1 MNNELGDLEKR
12 VAKGRN
18 YDTPPLHLWHP
29 DLSGDMDIVIRAD
42 GKWHHQGSEITRQSI
57 VKLFASIL
65 RREADGE
72 YYLLTPGEKWRIQ
85 VELHALQ
92 VVGIEWGVG
101 EGEGAPVLIAS
112 LNTGLQVTVDAD
124 HPIFM
129 EPSLDNIA
137 ALALDHG
144 LSALFSRN
152 SWYQLVAM
160 ADEQGGEVAITS
172 GDQRYILG

>member
-1 MNNELGDLEKR
+1 MNSELDELEKR
-12 VAKGRN
+12 VANGRN

-29 DLSGDMDIVIRAD
+29 DLSGDIDIVITSD
-42 GKWHHQGSEITRQSI
+42 GKWHHQGSEITRHAI

-72 YYLLTPGEKWRIQ
+72 YYLVTPGEKWRIQ

-92 VVGIEWGVG
+92 VIELEWGESAG
-101 EGEGAPVLIAS
+101 KRVLLLG
-112 LNTGLQVTVDAD
+112 LNTGRQVTVGTE
-124 HPIFM
+124 HPLFS

-137 ALALDHG
+137 AVSLDHG

-152 SWYQLVAM
+152 SWYQLVEM
-160 ADEQGGEVAITS
+160 AEKQGDQVSIVS

>member
-1 MNNELGDLEKR
+1 MNSELDELEKR
-12 VAKGRN
+12 IAKGRN

-29 DLSGDMDIVIRAD
+29 ELSGDIEILITAD
-42 GKWHHQGSEITRQSI
+42 GKWHHEGSEITRHSI

-72 YYLLTPGEKWRIQ
+72 YYLVTPGEKWRIS
-85 VELHALQ
+85 VALHALQ
-92 VVGIEWGVG
+92 VIEVEWAESGYT
-101 EGEGAPVLIAS
+101 PVLRVG
-112 LNTGLQVTVDAD
+112 LNTGRQVIVDAD
-124 HPIFM
+124 HPLFS

-137 ALALDHG
+137 AVALDHG

-152 SWYQLVAM
+152 SWYQLVEM
-160 ADEQGGEVAITS
+160 AEKQGDQVSIVS

>member
-1 MNNELGDLEKR
+1 MNSELDELEKR

-18 YDTPPLHLWHP
+18 YDTPPLHLWDP
-29 DLSGDMDIVIRAD
+29 ELSGDIDIVITAD
-42 GKWHHQGSEITRQSI
+42 GKWHHNGSEIKRHAI

-72 YYLLTPGEKWRIQ
+72 YYLVTPGEKWRIK

-92 VVGIEWGVG
+92 VISVEWG
-101 EGEGAPVLIAS
+101 EGESERVLTVG
-112 LNTGLQVTVDAD
+112 LNTARQVTVDAD
-124 HPIFM
+124 HPLFS

-137 ALALDHG
+137 AVALDHG

-152 SWYQLVAM
+152 SWYQLVEM
-160 ADEQGGEVAITS
+160 AEKQGEQVSVVS

>member
-1 MNNELGDLEKR
+1 MNNELDELEKR

-18 YDTPPLHLWHP
+18 YDTPPLHLWEP
-29 DLSGDMDIVIRAD
+29 EFSGDIDIVITAD
-42 GKWHHQGSEITRQSI
+42 GKWHHNGSEIKRHAI

-72 YYLLTPGEKWRIQ
+72 YYLVTPGEKWRIK

-92 VVGIEWGVG
+92 VISVEWG
-101 EGEGAPVLIAS
+101 EGESGRVLTVG
-112 LNTGLQVTVDAD
+112 LNTARQVTVDAD
-124 HPIFM
+124 HPLFS
-129 EPSLDNIA
+129 EPSLDNITA
-137 ALALDHG
+137 VALDHG

-152 SWYQLVAM
+152 SWYQLVEM
-160 ADEQGGEVAITS
+160 AEKQGEQVSIVS

>member
-1 MNNELGDLEKR
+1 MNSELDELEKR

-29 DLSGDMDIVIRAD
+29 ELSGDIEILITAD
-42 GKWHHQGSEITRQSI
+42 GNWHHEGSEITRHAI
-57 VKLFASIL
+57 IKLFASIL

-72 YYLLTPGEKWRIQ
+72 YYLVTPGEKWRIR

-92 VVGIEWGVG
+92 VIEIEWAESDSKRVLRVG
-101 EGEGAPVLIAS
+101 
-112 LNTGLQVTVDAD
+112 LNTGRQVVVGTDY
-124 HPIFM
+124 PLFS

-137 ALALDHG
+137 AVALDHG

-152 SWYQLVAM
+152 SWYQLVEM
-160 ADEQGGEVAITS
+160 AEKKRDQVSVVS

>member
-1 MNNELGDLEKR
+1 MNNELDELEKR

-18 YDTPPLHLWHP
+18 YDTPPLHLWEP
-29 DLSGDMDIVIRAD
+29 EFSGDIDIVITAD
-42 GKWHHQGSEITRQSI
+42 GKWHHNGSEIKRHAI

-72 YYLLTPGEKWRIQ
+72 YYLVTPGEKWRIK

-92 VVGIEWGVG
+92 VISVEWGEGHSERVLTVG
-101 EGEGAPVLIAS
+101 
-112 LNTGLQVTVDAD
+112 LNTARQVTVGAD
-124 HPIFM
+124 HPLFS

-137 ALALDHG
+137 AVALDHG

-152 SWYQLVAM
+152 SWYQLVEM
-160 ADEQGGEVAITS
+160 AEKQGEQVSIVS